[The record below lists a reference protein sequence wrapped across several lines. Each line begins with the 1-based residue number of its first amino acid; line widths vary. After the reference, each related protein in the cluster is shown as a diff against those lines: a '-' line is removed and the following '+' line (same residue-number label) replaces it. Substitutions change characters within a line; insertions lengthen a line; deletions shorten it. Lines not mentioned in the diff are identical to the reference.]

1 MQRRKLIH
9 VNHYFDSDGKLRNY
23 DDKRKNDMLAC
34 FSGKMIMINRSV
46 TISIL
51 STV

>member
-1 MQRRKLIH
+1 MKTFGSLEMGDMI
-9 VNHYFDSDGKLRNY
+9 YMLRNY